1 MLNKKFKA
9 GFAEA
14 DITPEC
20 GDVELY
26 GQYYRRISEGIHSP
40 LKVVALC
47 LEMENFK
54 AVMVSLDVTGV
65 PDDFYRKIKDK
76 LAGITGGFRDAAVII
91 NATHTHNSPALEW
104 KRDWWEV
111 SEGGLIAE
119 REFRKKV
126 EEEILEAVKEAF
138 DSRRAVGTG
147 CYTAYCP
154 VGHPRRAVYSNGTA
168 EMYGDASRG
177 DFAGMEGGEDSAVE
191 MMYFFDDRKE
201 PLGIIV
207 NAACPSQVMEATRVI
222 SSDYTGALREKLK
235 TEFGEGFKTICQ
247 VSAAGCQSP
256 RDLTRNK
263 EEIACFWQ
271 EEGVGIISN
280 RLLEA
285 AREGFDSTKENVDFE
300 PVMRGESRKLE
311 LPRRRVSYRDYV
323 RSKRE
328 LNRLISE
335 KDSETSYDEF
345 CGEVLSNEENPQSTP
360 PYDSKLHHFVLI
372 KEQEAVIAR
381 YEEQFKEPFVETDV
395 VCLRLG
401 NAAFATNPFEL
412 FLSYGQMIKARSR
425 AEHTFVVQLANGS
438 KVYLP
443 TEAAELHRG
452 YGALVMNGE
461 VGSDG
466 GMKLVEET
474 VAIIN
479 PLFDENKP
487 AGRES

>member
-1 MLNKKFKA
+1 M
-9 GFAEA
+9 
-14 DITPEC
+14 
-20 GDVELY
+20 
-26 GQYYRRISEGIHSP
+26 
-40 LKVVALC
+40 
-47 LEMENFK
+47 
-54 AVMVSLDVTGV
+54 
-65 PDDFYRKIKDK
+65 
-76 LAGITGGFRDAAVII
+76 
-91 NATHTHNSPALEW
+91 
-104 KRDWWEV
+104 
-111 SEGGLIAE
+111 
-119 REFRKKV
+119 
-126 EEEILEAVKEAF
+126 
-138 DSRRAVGTG
+138 
-147 CYTAYCP
+147 
-154 VGHPRRAVYSNGTA
+154 
-168 EMYGDASRG
+168 
-177 DFAGMEGGEDSAVE
+177 
-191 MMYFFDDRKE
+191 
-201 PLGIIV
+201 
-207 NAACPSQVMEATRVI
+207 
-222 SSDYTGALREKLK
+222 
-235 TEFGEGFKTICQ
+235 
-247 VSAAGCQSP
+247 
-256 RDLTRNK
+256 
-263 EEIACFWQ
+263 
-271 EEGVGIISN
+271 
-280 RLLEA
+280 
-285 AREGFDSTKENVDFE
+285 
-300 PVMRGESRKLE
+300 
-311 LPRRRVSYRDYV
+311 
-323 RSKRE
+323 
-328 LNRLISE
+328 NRLISE